1 MAKKRR
7 RHPQGRR
14 PPSGAASRPPAS
26 ASRAAAD
33 TSDEAPGGGRSQQH
47 SRPRADRQA
56 RKQQARAAR
65 EAALRARRR
74 RDTIR
79 RFVTSVAVAT
89 VVVGG
94 FLFLTR
100 VGGPSPFPQAALDA
114 ASAAGCSDVQTPAD
128 DAPGS
133 LHLGSGAPFTYPQE
147 PATSGYHDPAPLSG
161 DVPVYTEMPP
171 ETQLVHNLE
180 HAFVNIYYR
189 SSGDGALPSDVVTA
203 LAGLARNDPKN
214 HVILTPHTSLPEGVD
229 LAVAAW
235 NKLLTCPNTVTA
247 DQATSIARGFITA
260 FQCTSNAPEP
270 KASPGC

>member
-7 RHPQGRR
+7 RRPQG
-14 PPSGAASRPPAS
+14 GRPPAG
-26 ASRAAAD
+26 ATSRPAGNTSRPAGD
-33 TSDEAPGGGRSQQH
+33 TSGDASGGGRSPQH

-65 EAALRARRR
+65 EAALRAQRRR
-74 RDTIR
+74 ATIR
-79 RFVTSVAVAT
+79 RFVVSVAVAT
-89 VVVGG
+89 ALVGG

-100 VGGPSPFPQAALDA
+100 VGGPDPVPQAALDA
-114 ASAAGCSDVQTPAD
+114 ASAAGCSDVQTPSAD
-128 DAPGS
+128 AAGS
-133 LHLGSGAPFTYPQE
+133 LHLNSGESYTYPQE
-147 PATSGYHDPAPLSG
+147 PATSGYHDPSALSG

-189 SSGDGALPSDVVTA
+189 SSGDQALPSDVVTA
-203 LAGLARNDPKN
+203 LAAVAQDDPKD
-214 HVILTPHTSLPEGVD
+214 HVILTPHTSLPDGVD

-235 NKLLTCPNTVTA
+235 NKLLTCPNTVSA
-247 DQATSIARGFITA
+247 VQAASIARGFISA